1 MSVVINL
8 KTDSETKIQAQ
19 KLAAKMGLSLSAVLN
34 VYLKTFVRTKTIT
47 IDLNQIPTKK
57 EKQWESDR
65 KIAKKTFTDSK
76 NLISDSLKD
85 V

>member
-8 KTDSETKIQAQ
+8 KTDRDTKIQAQ
-19 KLAAKMGLSLSAVLN
+19 KIAARMGLSLSAVLN

-47 IDLNQIPTKK
+47 IDLTEIP
-57 EKQWESDR
+57 EKTESRWENDR
-65 KIAKKTFTDSK
+65 KIAKKTYSDSK
-76 NLISDSLKD
+76 GLISDSLKD

>member
-8 KTDSETKIQAQ
+8 KTDRDTKIQAQ

-47 IDLNQIPTKK
+47 IDLNEIPEKK
-57 EKQWESDR
+57 ESQWENDR
-65 KIAKKTFTDSK
+65 KNAGKTFEDSK
-76 NLISDSLKD
+76 ELISDSLKD

>member
-8 KTDSETKIQAQ
+8 KTDRETKIQAQ

-34 VYLKTFVRTKTIT
+34 VYLRTFVRTKTIT
-47 IDLNQIPTKK
+47 IDLNQIPQKK

-65 KIAKKTFTDSK
+65 KIAEKTFTGSK
-76 NLISDSLKD
+76 ELISDSLKD

>member
-8 KTDSETKIQAQ
+8 KTDKETKIQAQ

-34 VYLKTFVRTKTIT
+34 VYLRTFVRTKTIT
-47 IDLNQIPTKK
+47 IDLNKIPETK
-57 EKQWESDR
+57 EKQWENDR
-65 KIAKKTFTDSK
+65 KNADKTYKDGK
-76 NLISDSLKD
+76 ELISDSLKD